1 MSSKTS
7 RRAKSILASL
17 LIASNFV
24 NFEINAMDSV
34 NVVAEKSIY
43 ENYQYANEKFIL
55 NILNDFVKYKENNNF
70 IINKI

>member
-34 NVVAEKSIY
+34 NVVA
-43 ENYQYANEKFIL
+43 
-55 NILNDFVKYKENNNF
+55 
-70 IINKI
+70 